1 MICFNNSGWPSST
14 LQVEATYLRD
24 DFVSRT
30 NAVAENNR
38 ETRTKNETN
47 LNEVKHQIH
56 REKVP
61 QDILSRIE
69 GRLEKW
75 LEHSAFPNRGR
86 QTRAQVPH

>member
-69 GRLEKW
+69 GRQP
-75 LEHSAFPNRGR
+75 SAFPISLTGGGKH
-86 QTRAQVPH
+86 VHKS